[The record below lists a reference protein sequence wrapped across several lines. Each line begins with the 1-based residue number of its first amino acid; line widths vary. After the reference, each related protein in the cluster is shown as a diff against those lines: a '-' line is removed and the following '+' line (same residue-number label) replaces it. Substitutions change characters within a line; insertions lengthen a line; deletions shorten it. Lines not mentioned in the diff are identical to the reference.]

1 MKNIRLYID
10 GQRADLDSTITLPF
24 NYQTTDA
31 ENPTAVKNSFSK
43 TITLQGTET
52 NRRLFGGLWHLD
64 SIVQDPRPAPPP
76 EYIAT
81 DTESDAEFIKRS
93 SPGLATGDRAKVT
106 KVYGDT
112 VVWNQLGK
120 GFVAG
125 NWSNEGGVTSSFSD
139 GVASITSNNANYGIY
154 FVFSYQNTHKYYVA
168 LSGRSASAITVRC
181 GASSKGVYTDLSV
194 PAGNTWARASK
205 ISTCTSSGNVA
216 FYIYAQSANAS
227 FDVKDLVVVDL
238 TQMFGSTIANSMTAA
253 DFEALYSLNYYD
265 YNAGE
270 LKNNAASAISFRDA
284 GNSEVGSFPLNV
296 TDLVPSNKPTVALNQ
311 HIKEATWSSTSSAVT
326 LSNTGTDTWTL
337 NGTATAN
344 GNFYMSSATLCDPLI
359 PAGHK
364 AYYRLIITGGSFTGT
379 IRFGA
384 SSGGNQ
390 NLTSKG
396 MSIIATYSGGNTYPV
411 LSFLSGASASS
422 LKFHIMC
429 IDLTDAYGA
438 GNEPF
443 NSGELD
449 ELISEYIPYNTAG
462 TPIAN
467 RIFPVG
473 LKGIASVSDE
483 AGTNAVRKIGV
494 VNLGTLSWTYYSA
507 SKFFYT
513 DILSVLKIPA
523 NTSTV
528 ANLRCSLY
536 QAVANSTLE
545 GDATLDM
552 VMSVNPNP
560 RIRIRNLAYT
570 TAADFKA
577 AMAGV
582 YLYYERATPETYTLA
597 QGLSDTPVPSSP
609 SGYQVRIP
617 EDTASSVLAP
627 FRGDLEYGYMK
638 VYPADDGVYFNPMKR
653 VPFLLYVDEMVV
665 ERGYCQLLA
674 INRKSRD
681 YTFSVSLYG
690 GLGEFFYNLQTDSD
704 GEPKR
709 LADLDWGADLG
720 FTINKTTVQNN
731 WDDLLGGTLPTI
743 AFVPMHNGV
752 PDTIDGNKML
762 ISGGGVPSSIT
773 DGGDTYSTK
782 SGYLLANL
790 NRKYTEW
797 EVGDLRSYLQRPAL
811 RLKDFIDAV
820 CNPTNNGGWT
830 VDLDTDFFTATN
842 PYYEKSYI
850 LLPQLNVE
858 ESTDN
863 ICDDGKVTP
872 TSDYPSTVTRTT
884 SLELTSGG
892 CMTIV
897 SDQVDMSSTASNA
910 YLKLSIPVQLA
921 VTGLTNQGDLY
932 MTNRVSHHTQNK
944 TICMMVAAWDDDG
957 NLLAVSNRYVFTSKS
972 HRMETG
978 DVVKPAAPYP
988 TSDAQID
995 GYFKWDGGE
1004 YVFRSDDNPA
1014 NTFALVID
1022 KIPRPSSTL
1031 KYVRLDFYL
1040 QMTTAGIPTLN
1051 KKRKGENS
1059 SNVYVNNNQFS
1070 ARILS
1075 GSNNTLSLIEPTQYA
1090 TDSHVTQEALLS
1102 SLKVTPLDLLLSIT
1116 KRFGLMW
1123 VQDNRDK
1130 KVSLYMRKNYFTG
1143 KVSDIHNRIDY
1154 SKGLKASPVSAES
1167 NNYMLEDKYPETTLS
1182 KAYESDWERVYG
1194 SVRLKTGYDFGK
1206 DKVELFDKSKLNGYI
1221 DGALSGSGYWQYSNT
1236 GGKLPSAIADGMKVT
1251 YYLDVG
1257 GETKTKDVEYN
1268 LFNVGSISK
1277 TNSPALGVASMN
1289 DGGEEEAVEVEPA
1302 LVFFAGGQVPGTWYL
1317 TDDIAAMANLNNGP
1331 CWIFDPSLLTARVP
1345 KFARVATFSGETY
1358 SLDYGTPRETYYIP
1372 EVSLAPEQAIYAR
1385 FWEGYLTDLL
1395 SRDTKKVECYVV
1407 FPPHL
1412 DMRQEMRKFYLF
1424 DRSLWVLNKITD
1436 YDPTKE
1442 TSVKC
1447 EFIRVINKEAYRG

>member
-1 MKNIRLYID
+1 M
-10 GQRADLDSTITLPF
+10 
-24 NYQTTDA
+24 
-31 ENPTAVKNSFSK
+31 
-43 TITLQGTET
+43 
-52 NRRLFGGLWHLD
+52 
-64 SIVQDPRPAPPP
+64 
-76 EYIAT
+76 
-81 DTESDAEFIKRS
+81 
-93 SPGLATGDRAKVT
+93 ATGDRAKVT

-112 VVWNQLGK
+112 IVWNQLNP
-120 GFVAG
+120 G
-125 NWSNEGGVTSSFSD
+125 NFLGGGVVIQTQTPDTLS
-139 GVASITSNNANYGIY
+139 VITGNNSNNFWSVYNYNFSFTRNHTYLVTSEIELVGINQTSVTCYYTFAGITTPAAQQVTINNGERKIFAWFVTIPNTATDANLKRAILYGNKLPSTPGEGYNIY
-154 FVFSYQNTHKYYVA
+154 NFQIF
-168 LSGRSASAITVRC
+168 
-181 GASSKGVYTDLSV
+181 DLTLIY
-194 PAGNTWARASK
+194 G
-205 ISTCTSSGNVA
+205 SGNEPTSVA
-216 FYIYAQSANAS
+216 EFSSDYP
-227 FDVKDLVVVDL
+227 
-238 TQMFGSTIANSMTAA
+238 
-253 DFEALYSLNYYD
+253 LNYYD

-270 LKNNAASAISFRDA
+270 LKSNAASAISFRDA
-284 GNSEVGSFPLNV
+284 ANSEVGSFPLNV
-296 TDLVPSNKPTVALNQ
+296 TSLT
-311 HIKEATWSSTSSAVT
+311 
-326 LSNTGTDTWTL
+326 
-337 NGTATAN
+337 
-344 GNFYMSSATLCDPLI
+344 
-359 PAGHK
+359 
-364 AYYRLIITGGSFTGT
+364 
-379 IRFGA
+379 
-384 SSGGNQ
+384 SGGTPVFPEGLRAANYAG
-390 NLTSKG
+390 TV
-396 MSIIATYSGGNTYPV
+396 YDEVSGSSVVVRVGKRAYAAGDESDTTVITDKTNTYYE
-411 LSFLSGASASS
+411 
-422 LKFHIMC
+422 
-429 IDLTDAYGA
+429 LT
-438 GNEPF
+438 
-443 NSGELD
+443 
-449 ELISEYIPYNTAG
+449 
-462 TPIAN
+462 TP
-467 RIFPVG
+467 
-473 LKGIASVSDE
+473 L
-483 AGTNAVRKIGV
+483 
-494 VNLGTLSWTYYSA
+494 
-507 SKFFYT
+507 
-513 DILSVLKIPA
+513 
-523 NTSTV
+523 
-528 ANLRCSLY
+528 
-536 QAVANSTLE
+536 
-545 GDATLDM
+545 
-552 VMSVNPNP
+552 
-560 RIRIRNLAYT
+560 
-570 TAADFKA
+570 
-577 AMAGV
+577 
-582 YLYYERATPETYTLA
+582 TYTLDTP
-597 QGLSDTPVPSSP
+597 LSDTPVPSSP

-617 EDTASSVLAP
+617 EDTAGSVLAP
-627 FRGDLEYGYMK
+627 FRGDFEYGYMK

-752 PDTIDGNKML
+752 PDTIDSDKML
-762 ISGGGVPSSIT
+762 ISGGGVPATIT
-773 DGGDTYSTK
+773 DGGDTYSAK
-782 SGYLLANL
+782 YGYLLADL

-842 PYYEKSYI
+842 PYYHKSYI

-858 ESTDN
+858 ESTDE
-863 ICDDGKVTP
+863 ICDDGKIAP
-872 TSDYPSTVTRTT
+872 DSDYPSTVTRTT
-884 SLELTSGG
+884 SLVPTTLG
-892 CMTIV
+892 CLTIV
-897 SDQVDMSSTASNA
+897 SDQVDMSAAASNA
-910 YLKLSIPVQLA
+910 YLKVSIPVQLA
-921 VTGLTNQGDLY
+921 VTGLANQGDLY
-932 MTNRVSHHTQNK
+932 MTNRVSHHTENK
-944 TICMMVAAWDDDG
+944 TICMMIAAWDDDG

-972 HRMETG
+972 HRNETG
-978 DVVKPAAPYP
+978 DVKKPAAPYS

-995 GYFKWDGGE
+995 GYFKWESGE
-1004 YVFRSDDNPA
+1004 YVFRADDNPA

-1031 KYVRLDFYL
+1031 KQVRLDFYL

-1059 SNVYVNNNQFS
+1059 SNVAVTNTQFQ

-1102 SLKVTPLDLLLSIT
+1102 SLKTTPLDLLLSIT

-1143 KVSDIHNRIDY
+1143 KVSDIHDRIDY
-1154 SKGLKASPVSAES
+1154 SKGLKASPVSVES

-1182 KAYESDWERVYG
+1182 KAYESDWDRVYG

-1221 DGALSGSGYWQYSNT
+1221 DGALSGSGYWQYSNA

-1251 YYLDVG
+1251 YYMDSG
-1257 GETKTKDVEYN
+1257 GETHTKDAEYN
-1268 LFNVGSISK
+1268 LFNVASLTK

-1289 DGGEEEAVEVEPA
+1289 DGGEEEAVEVAPA

-1358 SLDYGTPRETYYIP
+1358 SLDYGTPKETYYIP
-1372 EVSLAPEQAIYAR
+1372 EVSLAPEQAIYNR